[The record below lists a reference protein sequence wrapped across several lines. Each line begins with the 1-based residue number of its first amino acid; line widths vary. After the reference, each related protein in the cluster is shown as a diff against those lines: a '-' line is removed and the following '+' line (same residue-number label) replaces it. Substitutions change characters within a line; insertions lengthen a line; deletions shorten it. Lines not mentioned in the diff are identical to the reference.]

1 MRLPFPFVF
10 QADLPL
16 AWHLGELKRLS
27 SAGIPVLLEVDALC
41 ADEATQCLELML
53 HDPAMVTPV
62 EPFGS
67 LLGALVEKQS
77 LVLWDLTFLER
88 SGEVEFFRDL
98 PKTHPECLGCACFPI
113 CAGYAAKVG
122 SCATWQALIPRLA
135 AAARALGRLR
145 QTQEAPGEPEGF
157 AVGKVKDFSPV

>member
-1 MRLPFPFVF
+1 MRPPIPFTFMP
-10 QADLPL
+10 DLPL

-27 SAGIPVLLEVDALC
+27 SAGIPVLLDVDTMG

-53 HDPAMVTPV
+53 HDPDMATPV

-67 LLGALVEKQS
+67 LLQALVEKQPMA
-77 LVLWDLTFLER
+77 LWDLTFLER
-88 SGEVEFFRDL
+88 SGEAEVFRTL
-98 PKTHPECLGCACFPI
+98 PKAHPECLACACFPI
-113 CAGYAAKVG
+113 CAGYATQMG

-145 QTQEAPGEPEGF
+145 QEQEAPGNSRGF
-157 AVGKVKDFSPV
+157 VAAEREELSPP